1 MSWGSGTLASRPQV
15 RERDLPFVTHTL
27 SSEFTILR
35 VVNGETVAAENLSIT
50 NGFVKP
56 KMGEL
61 GWRGVPPAGKPGSR
75 SPPGV
80 PWIPCGAACK
90 GQRWL
95 PSQPS
100 SWCQGDSL

>member
-1 MSWGSGTLASRPQV
+1 MSWGSGTLTSRPQV

-61 GWRGVPPAGKPGSR
+61 GWRGVPPSR
-75 SPPGV
+75 KAWLSESAWCSLDSVWSSP
-80 PWIPCGAACK
+80 
-90 GQRWL
+90 
-95 PSQPS
+95 
-100 SWCQGDSL
+100 QGPEKAPVSAQLMVSG

>member
-1 MSWGSGTLASRPQV
+1 MHYGRRWDELGLKDSASCPQV

-56 KMGEL
+56 KMGKS
-61 GWRGVPPAGKPGSR
+61 G
-75 SPPGV
+75 
-80 PWIPCGAACK
+80 
-90 GQRWL
+90 
-95 PSQPS
+95 
-100 SWCQGDSL
+100 